1 MDGNKAHIRVGT
13 RVINVGPA
21 SVTVI
26 YGEGVQARTVKR
38 GVIGV
43 VTAVHPRVPSAGRGF
58 PAIPMYYTVAIDGVD
73 TVAMDKGDE
82 RWEVLG

>member
-1 MDGNKAHIRVGT
+1 MQSELQVGT
-13 RVINVGPA
+13 KVRNLLPVGT
-21 SVTVI
+21 SIT
-26 YGEGVQARTVKR
+26 YGEGPSARTVRR
-38 GVIGV
+38 GVIGI
-43 VTAVHPRVPSAGRGF
+43 VTAIHPRVPSAGRGF